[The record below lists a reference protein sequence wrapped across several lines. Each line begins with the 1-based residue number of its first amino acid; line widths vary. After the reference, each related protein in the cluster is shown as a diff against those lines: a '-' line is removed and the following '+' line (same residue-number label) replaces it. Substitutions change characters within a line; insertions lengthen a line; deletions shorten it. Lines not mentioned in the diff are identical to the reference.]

1 MVEAKQTE
9 FLYNLIYKMNGSEK
23 RYFKI
28 SSQQHTIGKENN
40 YQKLFD
46 LIVKYQKQG
55 WKGEKLLKKEFTE
68 KYGKHRFDLYKAN
81 LYKKVLSSLE
91 SYHKAKNIE
100 VDLRSKLNHAKILHQ
115 KGLPHQAL
123 SILKKAQ
130 SICDEHE
137 KWYLLLEVLEMKRHV
152 MYSVQNPSV
161 DNAEEEKILGKALA
175 VSSHR
180 SIQSN
185 LWKAYIMNGLPTDD
199 KTLSVYK
206 SLKNELDRL
215 KPEAHNSTI
224 EIEMIRLYCDQFISG
239 MEGDIPSTY
248 KYGSTLIRLMED
260 NPIYMS
266 DKAELYIRTLINLQY
281 AQIRLNKESEVV
293 KSREKCRMLFHKL
306 SLAPSF
312 VFAIN
317 VSLYVNEYDMAFKNG
332 KFKSLANIINRFH
345 SYFLS
350 HKSYNNPSTNL
361 LYTWQIS
368 IHNFVV
374 EDYLTALDFNYKI
387 INNNVPYRYDIQSL
401 ARLMNL
407 IIYFELGE
415 ERLLK
420 PFVLN
425 SYRYLKK
432 RERLLPIETFLI
444 NFVKKVL
451 TKNKFLIDQKK
462 SFKIFKSQ
470 LAKLKGREDSHETLL
485 LMYVE
490 FWLDKRIAGK
500 NKVRDASMFV

>member
-1 MVEAKQTE
+1 
-9 FLYNLIYKMNGSEK
+9 MNGSEK

-91 SYHKAKNIE
+91 SFHKSKNIE

-115 KGLPHQAL
+115 KGLPYQAL
-123 SILKKAQ
+123 ALLKKAK
-130 SICDEHE
+130 SICNEHE
-137 KWYLLLEVLEMKRHV
+137 KWYLLLEVLEMKRNV
-152 MYSVQNPSV
+152 LYSVQNPSL
-161 DNAEEEKILGKALA
+161 DNTEEEKILGKALA
-175 VSSHR
+175 VSNHR
-180 SIQSN
+180 SIQSS
-185 LWKAYIMNGLPTDD
+185 LWKAYIINGLPTDN

-206 SLKNELDRL
+206 NLRNELDRI
-215 KPEAHNSTI
+215 KPDDYNSTI
-224 EIEMIRLYCDQFISG
+224 EIDMIRLYCVQFISG

-248 KYGSTLIRLMED
+248 EYGSTLIKLMED

-266 DKAELYIRTLINLQY
+266 DKAELYLRTLINLQY
-281 AQIRLNKESEVV
+281 AQIRLNKQDEVTAN
-293 KSREKCRMLFHKL
+293 REKCRMLFQKL

-312 VFAIN
+312 VFAVN
-317 VSLYVNEYDMAFKNG
+317 VSLYVNEYDMAFKNE
-332 KFKSLANIINRFH
+332 KFESLDMIINEFH
-345 SYFLS
+345 SYFMD

-361 LYTWQIS
+361 LYTWQMS

-374 EDYLTALDFNYKI
+374 EDYQAALDYNYKI
-387 INNNVPYRYDIQSL
+387 INLNVPYRYDIQSL

-462 SFKIFKSQ
+462 SFKSFKTQ
-470 LAKLKGREDSHETLL
+470 LAELKGREDSHETLL
-485 LMYVE
+485 LMYIE
-490 FWLDKRIAGK
+490 FWLDKKIAGK
-500 NKVRDASMFV
+500 KYIA